1 MCSFWALATWSATTH
16 CSQLTCAHVGLGSR
30 QLCVEISCCRCWW
43 CGSSTLGVW
52 SRTPG
57 GGLLGPVARCLNCG
71 SYEHGILII
80 SLENLAPPTAV
91 LCFFFF
97 SLQLALGGFNF
108 VFRGILANIRQTF
121 SLFAFFGC
129 QRESVK
135 TNDCTS
141 LQYAMENA
149 VACLLCSQFSPY
161 LVLDVTLSTALS
173 THRKRAF
180 LEIHRPSCLACS
192 GSFVCSHCLLI
203 CGETDTGTD
212 TDALEWSRLASELL
226 KRGSVQWS
234 SVRSSIRHSFSQLP
248 GLFSNATACLPMQRA
263 NKA

>member
-16 CSQLTCAHVGLGSR
+16 RSQLTCAHVGLGSR

-57 GGLLGPVARCLNCG
+57 GELLGPVARCLNCG

-141 LQYAMENA
+141 LPYAMENA
-149 VACLLCSQFSPY
+149 VAVFVVFPIFPIFSSRR
-161 LVLDVTLSTALS
+161 DTFDCAFHTQ
-173 THRKRAF
+173 RKSFPRD
-180 LEIHRPSCLACS
+180 PS
-192 GSFVCSHCLLI
+192 
-203 CGETDTGTD
+203 
-212 TDALEWSRLASELL
+212 SEL
-226 KRGSVQWS
+226 
-234 SVRSSIRHSFSQLP
+234 F
-248 GLFSNATACLPMQRA
+248 GLFWFLCVLALFAYLWGDRYWYRYRCVGVKSPGIWVT
-263 NKA
+263 